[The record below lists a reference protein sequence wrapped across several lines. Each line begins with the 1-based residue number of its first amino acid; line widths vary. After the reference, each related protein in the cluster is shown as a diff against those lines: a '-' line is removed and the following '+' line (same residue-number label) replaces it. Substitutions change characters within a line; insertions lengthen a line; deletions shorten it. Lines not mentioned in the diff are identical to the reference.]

1 MSKLT
6 KIMLGLTIVNAVASA
21 LVLTGIINV
30 SNFQGLYVV
39 FPLAA
44 IFYGMFLICR
54 MLQNEVAGFDAEE
67 RRHREV
73 AERNDHS
80 QSGESLHGHG
90 HHEPV
95 RI

>member
-1 MSKLT
+1 MNRLT

-30 SNFQGLYVV
+30 SDFPGAYVV

-54 MLQNEVAGFDAEE
+54 MLQKEVAAFDAEE
-67 RRHREV
+67 RK
-73 AERNDHS
+73 
-80 QSGESLHGHG
+80 
-90 HHEPV
+90 HHEPAA
-95 RI
+95 RDNRSRSSESILGHEHHEPMRA